1 MTCVAVILCMSNTVL
16 GNFQIYHLRIACQ
29 FSKHTLQVRKKQ
41 CTAVL
46 PVTGSSGMGV
56 RTWGQMGSA
65 DPPGKI
71 DEKLKSENMQK
82 EQFSMFMLYFESNQG
97 RQM

>member
-1 MTCVAVILCMSNTVL
+1 
-16 GNFQIYHLRIACQ
+16 
-29 FSKHTLQVRKKQ
+29 
-41 CTAVL
+41 
-46 PVTGSSGMGV
+46 
-56 RTWGQMGSA
+56 MGSA

-82 EQFSMFMLYFESNQG
+82 EQFSMFVLYFESNQG